1 MERKLNHYYSGSMGL
16 FFALFSSMFTFVS
29 VFLLHRGF
37 DNTTIGTILSL
48 TSILSIGLQTVLAN
62 YLDKKPNVRIQN
74 VLSIY
79 AIIIFLLSILLYF
92 TKVPLM
98 IPLLILIIF
107 AIAQSSESLL
117 NAMAFIFERF
127 GIYIN
132 FGVARGIG
140 SFAFAATTLFLGYI
154 TEKFTP
160 DLIPLF
166 YALFSLGLIFVMQKY
181 KHPKEE
187 ETDMQVT
194 ADDTPD
200 AYEDP
205 SLAAFFVRNKKLVFL
220 MIGIAFLLFTH
231 ILINNFFIQ
240 IITPIG
246 GNNVMMG
253 TAIFLGAML
262 ELPGMFNYDK
272 LEQRIPTHQLL
283 KIAGVFFF
291 IKHTLTYLAPNMLVI
306 YIAQVFQIG
315 AYGLVI
321 PAGVSYVRSA
331 VSQRDMLKGQSLF
344 TNAMALSSVVGSF
357 LGGFLLDNYGADLTL
372 FIGIIAS
379 LIGVVIVFLATEK
392 QTKPTQKNQ

>member
-1 MERKLNHYYSGSMGL
+1 MGL

-166 YALFSLGLIFVMQKY
+166 YDLF
-181 KHPKEE
+181 
-187 ETDMQVT
+187 
-194 ADDTPD
+194 
-200 AYEDP
+200 
-205 SLAAFFVRNKKLVFL
+205 
-220 MIGIAFLLFTH
+220 
-231 ILINNFFIQ
+231 
-240 IITPIG
+240 
-246 GNNVMMG
+246 
-253 TAIFLGAML
+253 
-262 ELPGMFNYDK
+262 
-272 LEQRIPTHQLL
+272 
-283 KIAGVFFF
+283 
-291 IKHTLTYLAPNMLVI
+291 
-306 YIAQVFQIG
+306 
-315 AYGLVI
+315 
-321 PAGVSYVRSA
+321 
-331 VSQRDMLKGQSLF
+331 
-344 TNAMALSSVVGSF
+344 
-357 LGGFLLDNYGADLTL
+357 
-372 FIGIIAS
+372 
-379 LIGVVIVFLATEK
+379 
-392 QTKPTQKNQ
+392 